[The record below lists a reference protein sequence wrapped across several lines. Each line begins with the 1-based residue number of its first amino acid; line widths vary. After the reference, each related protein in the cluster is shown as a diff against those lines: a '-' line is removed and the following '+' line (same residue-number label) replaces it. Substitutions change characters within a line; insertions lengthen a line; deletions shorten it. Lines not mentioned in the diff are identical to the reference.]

1 MVSFTSFLVSVST
14 FVGALAH
21 PTEIAKRSP
30 GELIERQ
37 TITASQTGTSNGFYY
52 SYWTDGGGSGTFTL
66 GSAGQ
71 YTSKCFL
78 NPGDTNLRC

>member
-1 MVSFTSFLVSVST
+1 MVFFSSLLLSVSA
-14 FVGALAH
+14 FAAALAH
-21 PTEIAKRSP
+21 PTELAKRSP

-52 SYWTDGGGSGTFTL
+52 SYWSDGGGSGTFTL

-71 YTSKCFL
+71 YTSKCL
-78 NPGDTNLRC
+78 SKSW